1 MKKIIIQV
9 PVLGLFATF
18 FLLPLSLRAQGSLT
32 PPGAP
37 GPTMKTLAQI
47 EARTPVDATNT
58 PGNANAQYVITQPG
72 SYYLTGNLVGATNGS
87 AGILIQATD
96 AVLDLN
102 GFELLGTSNIG
113 VGIVISG
120 FGARNIVI
128 RNGSL
133 RNWNTGI
140 SGDYCDNGELDDLR
154 VYGSEND
161 GFNLRN
167 SWSIKRC
174 TAMGC
179 VNGAGVQLGDSGVL
193 TDCVLSSNYDGLFG
207 GKGFLVSRCLAATNS
222 NDGFVLTDDYNVS
235 QCTAYSSGHNGF
247 TLGKHGQIRDCTA
260 YTNSATGISALVFAQ
275 VKGCSADA
283 NSNGIVVADDSVV
296 VDNQA
301 GGNGNSGIT
310 SSGAGSRLDGNQT
323 PNNGAYGI
331 DSLGGGGADI
341 IIRNTSSGNATA
353 NYYPTSGNT
362 FAPVQLPNSAT
373 ASPWANF

>member
-47 EARTPVDATNT
+47 EARTPVDANNT
-58 PGNANAQYVITQPG
+58 PGITGALYAITQPG
-72 SYYLTGNLVGATNGS
+72 SYYLTGNLLGS
-87 AGILIQATD
+87 SNLSACIVIQAND
-96 AVLDLN
+96 VDLDLN
-102 GFELLGTSNIG
+102 GFELIASNTIG
-113 VGIVISG
+113 NGIDISG
-120 FGARNIVI
+120 FGPRNIVI

-133 RNWNTGI
+133 RNWINGI
-140 SGDYCDNGELDDLR
+140 VGETCDTGELDHLR
-154 VYGSEND
+154 AYGCVLD
-161 GFNLRN
+161 GFYLRN
-167 SWSIKRC
+167 NWTIKNC
-174 TAMGC
+174 TALGC
-179 VNGAGVQLGDSGVL
+179 VSAAGIQVGDGCVI
-193 TDCVLSSNYDGLFG
+193 TDCLLSSNYDGIYG
-207 GKGFLVSRCLAATNS
+207 GRGCLVSGCLAATNS
-222 NDGFVLTDDYNVS
+222 YDGFVLTDNYNVS
-235 QCTAYSSGHNGF
+235 KCVSYSNGHNGF
-247 TLGKHGQIRDCTA
+247 TLGNSGQIRDCTA
-260 YTNSATGISALVFAQ
+260 NTNSAIGISALVFGQ
-275 VKGCSADA
+275 VRGCTANA
-283 NSNGIVVADDSVV
+283 NSNGIVVANNSVV
-296 VDNQA
+296 ADNQA
-301 GGNGNSGIT
+301 GGNGYSGIT